1 MTALGSAAPVTVT
14 AVAPSTPALA
24 ARAKKKSEFLW
35 DVAVLVSKHEPGIN
49 GDAQNIYYP
58 PEANEGRA
66 QGIASDPPVC
76 GSLHRSLVDDFEAT
90 AGYAPRFSL
99 VAVDHTA
106 FVRTIV
112 PHPNPHDSVIGDSPL
127 GHRWT

>member
-1 MTALGSAAPVTVT
+1 MTAPGSAAPVTVT
-14 AVAPSTPALA
+14 AVASSTPALG

-35 DVAVLVSKHEPGIN
+35 DAVVLVSKHEPGID
-49 GDAQNIYYP
+49 GDAQNIHHP
-58 PEANEGRA
+58 PEASEGRA
-66 QGIASDPPVC
+66 QEIASDPPVR
-76 GSLHRSLVDDFEAT
+76 GYLHWSLLDDFEAT

-106 FVRTIV
+106 FVRTNV
-112 PHPNPHDSVIGDSPL
+112 PHPDPHDSVIDDSPL